1 MTKFPENNDK
11 PLVDFLRQH
20 AGTPPPPA
28 PNLETQI
35 MQAVTSSTTRQQTPS
50 RRYLWVVPPAIAASL
65 LIAGAVHQILHP
77 PSPEPT
83 LEAFMKDNWDS
94 VLVGEGTDTDW
105 LSVQ

>member
-1 MTKFPENNDK
+1 MTKFPEDDQ

-35 MQAVTSSTTRQQTPS
+35 MQAVASSTRQQTPT

-65 LIAGAVHQILHP
+65 LIAWFAHLFP
-77 PSPEPT
+77 PSPEPS

-94 VLVGEGTDTDW
+94 VVVGEGTDTDW